1 MKWQG
6 ASRRKESGGRIVRSR
21 GKRKFE
27 MGRESADTHLA
38 PVRSKEIRTFGGN
51 KKIRLFRCDVANV
64 TNPAD
69 NTTRKCNIETVEGN
83 SANQYYTRRNIITK
97 GAIIKTNLGSAKV
110 TNRPGQ
116 EGVVNAVFL

>member
-1 MKWQG
+1 
-6 ASRRKESGGRIVRSR
+6 
-21 GKRKFE
+21 